1 MSNGTLPVIILDTC
15 VLIFDSLTPERL
27 SKKALTVINRAEG
40 RSALCCSDISLWE
53 IAMLTQKGR
62 LQPGTDS
69 LTYLQLVLDARQIN
83 ILPITPRIA
92 HLSVSMPEINHHDPA
107 DRIIVA
113 TAKEHRATLVTVD
126 QKLLGLKGITTIW

>member
-1 MSNGTLPVIILDTC
+1 MIILDTC
-15 VLIFDSLTPERL
+15 VLIFDSLSPERL
-27 SKKALTVINRAEG
+27 SKKVLAVLNAEEN

-69 LTYLQLVLDARQIN
+69 LTYLQLVLDARRIN
-83 ILPITPRIA
+83 VLPITPRIA
-92 HLSVSMPEINHHDPA
+92 HLSASMPEINHHDPA
-107 DRIIVA
+107 DRIIAA

-126 QKLLGLKGITTIW
+126 QKLLGLKGISTIW

>member
-1 MSNGTLPVIILDTC
+1 MIILDTC
-15 VLIFDSLTPERL
+15 VLIFDSLSPDRL
-27 SKKALTVINRAEG
+27 SKKVLAILNAEENC
-40 RSALCCSDISLWE
+40 SALCCSDISLWE
-53 IAMLTQKGR
+53 ISRLIKKGR

-69 LTYLQLVLDARQIN
+69 LTYLQLVLNARQIN

-92 HLSVSMPEINHHDPA
+92 HLAASMPEINHHDPA
-107 DRIIVA
+107 DRIIAA